1 MASNGNDNCN
11 ANAKVWRFKGNG
23 ATSDAAAVTLRK
35 LAFGMFKNCT
45 MNSGKTIL
53 FPTPGEPSAH
63 PNFRTCPEAEEA
75 VAAAAHSGMADSYA
89 PSPGVFK
96 ARRAVADYLNGELPT
111 KLKPEDVYITGG
123 CNQAI
128 EIVIDSLAGNPAA
141 NILLPRPGYPHYDA
155 RAVYSGLEIRKYD
168 LLPES
173 DWEIDLDGLE
183 AAADENT
190 VAMVIINPNN
200 PCGNVYTYD
209 HLNKVAEMARKL
221 GIMVISDEVY
231 DRVVYG
237 DMPFIPMGKFA
248 SIAPVI
254 TLGSISKGWVAP
266 GWRVGWIAMNDPNGI
281 FISTGVVQAIE
292 DFLDLTPQP
301 SFILQ
306 EALPDILEKT
316 PKEFFDKK
324 IKAMRRNVEL
334 SCERLKDIPCFFC
347 PKKPESCSY
356 LWLKLDTSMLDNIK
370 NDFDFCTKLV
380 SEESLI
386 LIPGVALG
394 AENWVRIS
402 IGTDESVVE
411 EIFDRLKG
419 FYDRHAISKEA
430 IKLNGHA
437 INQIVVSVV

>member
-1 MASNGNDNCN
+1 MASNGDDNCN
-11 ANAKVWRFKGNG
+11 ANANVWRFKGNG

-75 VAAAAHSGMADSYA
+75 VAAAARSGMANSYA

-96 ARRAVADYLNGELPT
+96 ARRAVADYLNVELPT

-128 EIVIDSLAGNPAA
+128 EIVLDSLAGNPAA

-155 RAVYSGLEIRKYD
+155 RAVYNGLEIRKYD

-173 DWEIDLDGLE
+173 DWEIDLDGLQ

-209 HLNKVAEMARKL
+209 HLNK
-221 GIMVISDEVY
+221 
-231 DRVVYG
+231 
-237 DMPFIPMGKFA
+237 FA

-254 TLGSISKGWVAP
+254 TLGSISKGWVVP
-266 GWRVGWIAMNDPNGI
+266 GWRVGWIAMNDPKGI

-334 SCERLKDIPCFFC
+334 SCERLKDIPCLFC

-394 AENWVRIS
+394 VENWVRIS

-437 INQIVVSVV
+437 INQIVVSVI